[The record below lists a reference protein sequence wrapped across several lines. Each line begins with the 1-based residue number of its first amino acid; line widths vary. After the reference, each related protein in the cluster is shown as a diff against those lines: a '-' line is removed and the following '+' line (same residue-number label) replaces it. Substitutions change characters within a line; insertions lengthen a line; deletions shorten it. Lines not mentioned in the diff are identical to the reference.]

1 MIEVKY
7 KFEETFD
14 IISAFKITQP
24 LCLFSPEI
32 HCIKITDLTII
43 KNS

>member
-24 LCLFSPEI
+24 LYFSPEI